1 MTNSDRIKDALRL
14 LCWRN
19 KRDSQSAFARKVG
32 LNQSYISGIIS
43 GKKTKRLPLETMEK
57 LFPDLVVLPLGMD
70 HGRPPV
76 EKEIIALME
85 KLSDVDKAKALAMLS
100 AHFPYAIKTKMRSES
115 SCLAD
120 HEEPAVE

>member
-1 MTNSDRIKDALRL
+1 MKAKSRNRFRSL
-14 LCWRN
+14 LPATESICLT
-19 KRDSQSAFARKVG
+19 QH
-32 LNQSYISGIIS
+32 
-43 GKKTKRLPLETMEK
+43 
-57 LFPDLVVLPLGMD
+57 LVVLPLGMD

-76 EKEIIALME
+76 EKEIIAIME

>member
-19 KRDSQSAFARKVG
+19 KEDSQSAFARKVG

-43 GKKTKRLPLETMEK
+43 GKKTKRLPLET
-57 LFPDLVVLPLGMD
+57 
-70 HGRPPV
+70 
-76 EKEIIALME
+76 ME

>member
-43 GKKTKRLPLETMEK
+43 GKKTKRLPLETMEN
-57 LFPDLVVLPLGMD
+57 
-70 HGRPPV
+70 
-76 EKEIIALME
+76 IALME